1 MYVST
6 LYILVGAYH
15 LLWQEEEVKECNEAI
30 DELNGQVYIQVCIY
44 IYVCACMHVSVC
56 VCE

>member
-1 MYVST
+1 MSLLCIVE
-6 LYILVGAYH
+6 AYH

-30 DELNGQVYIQVCIY
+30 DELNGQVYIQVCIC
-44 IYVCACMHVSVC
+44 IYVCACMHVSVR